1 MSHNRS
7 TSSSSLSKRIVP
19 PSIRHALD
27 IRRFESSQH
36 RRKRLEAASL
46 NALAPISCLPPE
58 LLCHIFLFCAT
69 SPESRGLGWLV
80 LTHVTHHWREVALAC
95 PELWANI
102 IFHRKLAPIMLAR
115 SKDFPLV
122 IRVDLDKKTSL
133 KAMDIRQNITRLGAL
148 DVRGSQ
154 SSLDTFFVDHVGKL
168 SAPRLRSLA
177 VANATVGDPVW
188 LDARV
193 FHGTDDRRNN
203 FPRQLRLE
211 RAALPW
217 NSPWYNNLT
226 DLYLADLHKAH
237 GPTITMLLSVIITSP
252 LLQHLTLINTQT
264 SVDDLDMY
272 RLFPFT
278 LPDLRTIRITE
289 PISVCAHIMTN
300 LTFPSIVTVD
310 ISCLPAKTRHSTF
323 VNPVLCHR
331 NFWKS
336 CSVLRID
343 APPNERLS
351 ISTSSSSTDK
361 TLHVRI
367 HHGKK
372 QVQLEST
379 LDSLFFSRGSFLSG
393 ITTLDI
399 NAVFAKP
406 EESWR
411 QLYKCR
417 NLTTLTL
424 RTIDPQW
431 IFSLLFERAMRRV
444 GFSIRSVE
452 VEVASDV
459 FGSNGAYNQLF
470 PKLECIH
477 LIDVDCGEP
486 KALPGGIDVL
496 RSLLWARRAG
506 RCPIPNVRLEA
517 CKNVSQHDVD
527 HLRFLAT
534 SLTWD
539 GVGKAEKEKEDNGL
553 DVRRF
558 SLNVLE
564 QLRSHF
570 CSSYLG

>member
-7 TSSSSLSKRIVP
+7 ASSSSLSKRIVP
-19 PSIRHALD
+19 LSIRHALD

-36 RRKRLEAASL
+36 RRKRLEAARL
-46 NALAPISCLPPE
+46 NDLAPISCLPPE
-58 LLCHIFLFCAT
+58 LLCHIFLFCA
-69 SPESRGLGWLV
+69 SSQESRGLGWLP

-102 IFHRKLAPIMLAR
+102 IFHRKLAPLMLSR
-115 SKDFPLV
+115 SKDYPLV
-122 IRVDLDKKTSL
+122 IGVDLDKKTSL
-133 KAMDIRQNITRLGAL
+133 KAMYIREHLARVGAL

-154 SSLDTFFVDHVGKL
+154 NSLDTFFVDHVKKL

-177 VANATVGDPVW
+177 VANTTVGDPLW
-188 LDARV
+188 LDAKL
-193 FHGTDDRRNN
+193 FYGTDERVNIL
-203 FPRQLRLE
+203 PRQLRLE

-237 GPTITMLLSVIITSP
+237 GPTITMLLSVIVTSP

-272 RLFPFT
+272 RLFPFA

-289 PISVCAHIMTN
+289 PISLCAHILTN
-300 LTFPSIVTVD
+300 LTFPSIVTID
-310 ISCLPAKTRHSTF
+310 ISCLPAKKSHRAF

-331 NFWKS
+331 DFWKS
-336 CSVLRID
+336 TSVLRID
-343 APPNERLS
+343 APPTERLS

-361 TLHVRI
+361 TLHVEI

-372 QVQLEST
+372 QVPLEPT
-379 LDSLFFSRGSFLSG
+379 LESLFFCRSTVLSG

-399 NAVFAKP
+399 NTDF
-406 EESWR
+406 EETDSWR
-411 QLYKCR
+411 RLYKCR

-424 RTIDPQW
+424 RAIDPQQ
-431 IFSLLFERAMRRV
+431 IFSLLFERAMRRI
-444 GFSIRSVE
+444 GFSIRSA
-452 VEVASDV
+452 EVAFDV
-459 FGSNGAYNQLF
+459 FGSNGAYNQPF

-477 LIDVDCGEP
+477 LIGVDCGEP
-486 KALPGGIDVL
+486 KALPGAINVL

-506 RCPIPNVRLEA
+506 RCPIPRVRFET
-517 CKNVSQHDVD
+517 CKNVFQQDVD
-527 HLRFLAT
+527 HLRFLTT
-534 SLTWD
+534 SFTWD
-539 GVGKAEKEKEDNGL
+539 GVGKNEKEKEDNGL
-553 DVRRF
+553 DVRHF

-564 QLRSHF
+564 QLRSYF
-570 CSSYLG
+570 PSNFD